1 MDIFPTSMNTPNL
14 HEQFAVPQGIFDNDG
29 ETEGVCHTFIYNAM
43 MPAYEASM
51 WGAKKG
57 KSHNVV
63 AWFTLNEWVK
73 KQLRGEEKECAAVSQ
88 LREWS
93 KHGDPMHK
101 QFKTIVRVSNP
112 DILDAGFTVR
122 KLIDQV
128 SHLVRNRLRL
138 FVRSSPHCPLH
149 PYHHRPSSCQRL
161 SVQRKA
167 FPVQRHPQ
175 DGQGWEY
182 PSVEFRRSHFLLSCA
197 EDIF

>member
-73 KQLRGEEKECAAVSQ
+73 AAAQEKECAAVSQ

-93 KHGDPMHK
+93 VHSDPMHK
-101 QFKTIVRVSNP
+101 QFKTIVGVSNP
-112 DILDAGFTVR
+112 DI
-122 KLIDQV
+122 
-128 SHLVRNRLRL
+128 
-138 FVRSSPHCPLH
+138 
-149 PYHHRPSSCQRL
+149 
-161 SVQRKA
+161 
-167 FPVQRHPQ
+167 
-175 DGQGWEY
+175 
-182 PSVEFRRSHFLLSCA
+182 
-197 EDIF
+197 